1 VLENNPETVKIV
13 FKHLPLRMHKM
24 AQPAAIAAI
33 AAQEQGKFWQM
44 HDALFTTPKLTT
56 KSIEEAATKIGLDM
70 EKFKKD
76 IKSPLTLQKL
86 NKDLISAQKAE
97 VNGTPTLFIN
107 GRRVQ
112 NRGSQAIQQMIDDE
126 LAKAKT
132 SAAN

>member
-1 VLENNPETVKIV
+1 
-13 FKHLPLRMHKM
+13 MHKM